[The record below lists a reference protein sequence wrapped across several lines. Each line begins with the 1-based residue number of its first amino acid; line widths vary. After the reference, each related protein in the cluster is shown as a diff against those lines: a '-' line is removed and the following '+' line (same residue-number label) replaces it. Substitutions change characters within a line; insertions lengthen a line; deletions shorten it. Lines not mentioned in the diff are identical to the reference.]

1 MLYTKVDNEEH
12 KQSADVYD
20 NVTSIKNRQ
29 YAVYISKL
37 NMEIAKFLKKNIR
50 NYSYIRTS
58 SKNFHYVIR

>member
-1 MLYTKVDNEEH
+1 MDNEEH

-37 NMEIAKFLKKNIR
+37 NMEIAKFLKKL
-50 NYSYIRTS
+50 
-58 SKNFHYVIR
+58 